1 LFLKPKVPTGKQT
14 RFFSVGR
21 APFKIRTISV
31 EGRNRMSTAVK
42 LGIAACIV
50 TCVTAY
56 MAYLGTTTSWKYY
69 LTVDECLADA
79 PELMKHRMR
88 VNGKIVVGSLNI
100 ATSRQQATFKMC
112 GTGRELPVSCVGPL
126 PDNLAEDMDVVV
138 EGRLDESGH
147 LLGDK
152 VLTKCA
158 SKYAPEA
165 RTAAASPQSSAEGR
179 LR

>member
-1 LFLKPKVPTGKQT
+1 
-14 RFFSVGR
+14 
-21 APFKIRTISV
+21 
-31 EGRNRMSTAVK
+31 MSTAVK

-50 TCVTAY
+50 AGVTLY

-79 PELMKHRMR
+79 PALIKQPMR
-88 VNGKIVVGSLNI
+88 VNGKIVVGSLDI

-112 GTGRELPVSCVGPL
+112 GTDRELTVSCVGPL
-126 PDNLAEDMDVVV
+126 PDNLAENMDVVV
-138 EGRLDESGH
+138 EGRLDESGQ

-158 SKYAPEA
+158 SKYATEA
-165 RTAAASPQSSAEGR
+165 KTAAAALPQSSAEGR

>member
-1 LFLKPKVPTGKQT
+1 
-14 RFFSVGR
+14 
-21 APFKIRTISV
+21 
-31 EGRNRMSTAVK
+31 MSTAVK

-50 TCVTAY
+50 AAVTIY

-79 PELMKHRMR
+79 PALIKQPMR
-88 VNGKIVVGSLNI
+88 VNGKIVVGSLEI
-100 ATSRQQATFKMC
+100 APSRQQATFKLC
-112 GTGRELPVSCVGPL
+112 GSSRELPVSCVGPL

-138 EGRLDESGH
+138 EGRLDDAGQ
-147 LLGDK
+147 LIGDK

-158 SKYAPEA
+158 SKYATEEK
-165 RTAAASPQSSAEGR
+165 TASAAGPPSAAEGR

>member
-1 LFLKPKVPTGKQT
+1 
-14 RFFSVGR
+14 
-21 APFKIRTISV
+21 
-31 EGRNRMSTAVK
+31 MSTAAK

-50 TCVTAY
+50 TGVTAY

-79 PELMKHRMR
+79 PALVKQRMR
-88 VNGKIVVGSLNI
+88 VNGKIVVGSLDI
-100 ATSRQQATFKMC
+100 ATTRQQATFKMC

-147 LLGDK
+147 LIGDK

-165 RTAAASPQSSAEGR
+165 KTAAATGPQSSAEGR

>member
-1 LFLKPKVPTGKQT
+1 
-14 RFFSVGR
+14 
-21 APFKIRTISV
+21 
-31 EGRNRMSTAVK
+31 MSTAVK
-42 LGIAACIV
+42 LGIAGCIV
-50 TCVTAY
+50 TVVTAY

-79 PELMKHRMR
+79 TELIEQPMR
-88 VNGKIVVGSLNI
+88 VNGRIGVGSLKI
-100 ATSRQQATFKMC
+100 ATTRQHATFQLC
-112 GTGRELPVSCVGPL
+112 GSSRELPVSCAGPL

-147 LLGDK
+147 LQGDK

-158 SKYAPEA
+158 SKYATEVK
-165 RTAAASPQSSAEGR
+165 TAAAFVPQSSAEGR